1 MIQVFWRGL
10 TVGSNFTILF
20 SCCVEIQL
28 AWLFECYLTRF
39 TSVFSTV
46 SCTYY
51 AISRE
56 AALACRSERTFSF
69 LLTVEAFQVILQ
81 LVLKLLM
88 WFEEIRCLCNN
99 SQAIL
104 KIELENESRNL
115 SNRFYLADFLLQ
127 NEVNLPSFPTN
138 FCTFKIDLLTVCP

>member
-10 TVGSNFTILF
+10 TVRSNFTILF

-51 AISRE
+51 AISRV

-88 WFEEIRCLCNN
+88 WFEEIRSLCNN

-115 SNRFYLADFLLQ
+115 SNRFLPCRFLIAKW
-127 NEVNLPSFPTN
+127 SKPTVISHQ
-138 FCTFKIDLLTVCP
+138 FLYF

>member
-1 MIQVFWRGL
+1 MIQVFWEGR

-51 AISRE
+51 AI

-115 SNRFYLADFLLQ
+115 SNRFLPCRFLIAKW
-127 NEVNLPSFPTN
+127 SKPTVISHQ
-138 FCTFKIDLLTVCP
+138 FLYF

>member
-115 SNRFYLADFLLQ
+115 SNRYLPCRFLIAKW
-127 NEVNLPSFPTN
+127 SKPTVISHQ
-138 FCTFKIDLLTVCP
+138 FLYF

>member
-138 FCTFKIDLLTVCP
+138 IDLLTVCP

>member
-115 SNRFYLADFLLQ
+115 SNRFLPCRFLIAKW
-127 NEVNLPSFPTN
+127 SKPTVISHQ
-138 FCTFKIDLLTVCP
+138 FLYF

>member
-115 SNRFYLADFLLQ
+115 SNRFLPCRFLIAKW
-127 NEVNLPSFPTN
+127 SKPTVISHL
-138 FCTFKIDLLTVCP
+138 FLYF